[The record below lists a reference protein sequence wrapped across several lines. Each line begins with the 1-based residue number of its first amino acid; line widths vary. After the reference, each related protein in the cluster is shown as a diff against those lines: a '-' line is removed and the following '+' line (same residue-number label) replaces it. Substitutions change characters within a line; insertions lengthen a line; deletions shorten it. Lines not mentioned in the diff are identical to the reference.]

1 MPWNHG
7 QPQASGCRS
16 GKHGARLWRLAL
28 ADLGQDMGRNL
39 RSSPYGLLAG
49 LLPGLE
55 ITGALLAFLG
65 RQAVP
70 YRPRLA
76 VALFEFR
83 QLLPELSF
91 ALPSS

>member
-39 RSSPYGLLAG
+39 RSSPHGLLAG

-76 VALFEFR
+76 VALFEMVWTPPTPR
-83 QLLPELSF
+83 
-91 ALPSS
+91 